1 MDRQDLVTGFSAG
14 AQDPPKDFL
23 LTSHGGKMPWA
34 GVEPDFADVSSLA
47 EQILP
52 EIDLSPVLGYQ
63 LRMQPKGRSHVF
75 GVRCEYPVARPSL
88 GRGRHRQREYFQ
100 PFAFPDE
107 RFEVGIQ
114 VEVAVEID
122 EPHAVISA
130 SAAGEN
136 VSTSRSSS
144 PTSLMPRR

>member
-1 MDRQDLVTGFSAG
+1 
-14 AQDPPKDFL
+14 
-23 LTSHGGKMPWA
+23 MPWA
-34 GVEPDFADVSSLA
+34 GVDPDFADLSSLA

-63 LRMQPKGRSHVF
+63 LRMQPQGRSHVF
-75 GVRCEYPVARPSL
+75 GVRREYPVARPSL

-114 VEVAVEID
+114 GAGAVESR
-122 EPHAVISA
+122 EPHAGISA
-130 SAAGEN
+130 SRGGDA
-136 VSTSRSSS
+136 VSTSRG
-144 PTSLMPRR
+144 